1 MAMVE
6 EISPERRSL
15 EEVHGSVAVP
25 SARGT
30 SGRFRQFLAF
40 LGPAYLVSV
49 GYMDP
54 GNWATDL
61 AGGAQFGY
69 ALIWVLLMSNL
80 MAVLLQTLAAR
91 LGVVTGHDLAQAC
104 RAEYS
109 PGINAIL
116 WVLAEVAIAATDLAE
131 ILGTIIALKL
141 LFGLPLLWGCLVT
154 AFDTFLLLYL
164 QRWGMRQVEAVILAL
179 VATIGLC
186 FLVQIFMAKPDL
198 GGIVSG
204 LRPSLPPGALYV
216 AIGILGATVMPHNLY
231 LHSALV
237 QTRRIGS
244 DRRSKAI
251 ACRYYLIDSAI
262 ALNAAFFVNAAILIV
277 SAAVFHNV
285 REVAS
290 IEDAHE
296 LLPLFLGPVAPILF
310 GVALLCAGQ
319 SSTLTGTLAGQ
330 IVMEGYLHLRMA
342 PWLRRL
348 ITRLLALIPAVL
360 VISMTGEAP
369 DLRLMSAVDN
379 VSGIPTEAKNL
390 IVVADVE
397 QVLHVRIFDSGGKV
411 VVDTDTTRLTGPV
424 RPIEDLR
431 KQLETLWPPHE
442 LTESEKHGVAAAV
455 TEIVGYTPGGQTTQ
469 GLIILSQVIL
479 SLQLSFA
486 VIPLIHF
493 TSNRRNMGVFATPAW
508 GQVLAWTTA
517 TIIVALNG
525 KLVLDQVGEWVEL
538 AAESSRRFGPIPL
551 SWLVAGGLYGLTGA
565 VGALLL
571 WVTIKPIVRPSPAW
585 LPQPAVKLDWMA
597 ALRPRTLSRIGVA
610 LEHNQADAEILN
622 RALGLAQSQSSP
634 AELLLLH
641 VVDTAM
647 TRVLGPET
655 ADRET
660 AADERYLSD
669 LVDALRA
676 RGYSARSVLL
686 YGPDPAGELVA
697 HLRRDPVDLLVVGSH
712 GHGMVRDLLLG
723 QTVNR
728 VRHRLEVPMLIA
740 RPARDGTPS
749 TPLPQSP
756 SLKDLEPSNERLVPD
771 DQV

>member
-1 MAMVE
+1 MGAVE
-6 EISPERRSL
+6 EISSERRSL
-15 EEVHGSVAVP
+15 DEVHGSVAVP
-25 SARGT
+25 SSGGT
-30 SGRFRQFLAF
+30 RQGLRQFLAF

-109 PGINAIL
+109 PGVNAIL

-186 FLVQIFMAKPDL
+186 FLVQIFMARPDMA
-198 GGIVSG
+198 GVVSG
-204 LRPSLPPGALYV
+204 LRPTLPPGSLYV

-244 DRRSKAI
+244 DRKSKAM
-251 ACRYYLIDSAI
+251 ACRYYLLDSTI
-262 ALNAAFFVNAAILIV
+262 ALNLAFFVNAAILVV
-277 SAAVFHNV
+277 SAAVFHRHGV
-285 REVAS
+285 EVAS
-290 IEDAHE
+290 IEEAYK
-296 LLPLFLGPVAPILF
+296 LLPSFLGNAAPILF

-342 PWLRRL
+342 PWLRRM
-348 ITRLLALIPAVL
+348 ITRLLALVPAVL
-360 VISMTGEAP
+360 VISLAG
-369 DLRLMSAVDN
+369 DRS
-379 VSGIPTEAKNL
+379 
-390 IVVADVE
+390 
-397 QVLHVRIFDSGGKV
+397 
-411 VVDTDTTRLTGPV
+411 
-424 RPIEDLR
+424 
-431 KQLETLWPPHE
+431 
-442 LTESEKHGVAAAV
+442 
-455 TEIVGYTPGGQTTQ
+455 TQ

-493 TSNRRNMGVFATPAW
+493 TSNRKNMGVFATPLW
-508 GQVLAWTTA
+508 GRVLAWTTA
-517 TIIVALNG
+517 AIIVALNG
-525 KLVLDQVGEWVEL
+525 KLVLDQIGEWVDL
-538 AAESSRRFGPIPL
+538 ASTSARHLGPIPL
-551 SWLVAGGLYGLTGA
+551 SWLVAIGLYAVAGA
-565 VGALLL
+565 VGGLLV
-571 WVTIKPIVRPSPAW
+571 WVTIKPILRPSPPW
-585 LPQPAVKLDWMA
+585 LPKPAVKLDWMT
-597 ALRPRTLSRIGVA
+597 ALRPRKLSRIGVA
-610 LEHNQADAEILN
+610 LEHDQADAEILN
-622 RALGLAQSQSSP
+622 RALGLAQTQGGP
-634 AELLLLH
+634 AELVLLH

-647 TRVLGPET
+647 ARVLGPET

-660 AADERYLSD
+660 GADERYLAD
-669 LVDALRA
+669 LVAALHE

-686 YGPDPAGELVA
+686 YGPDPAGELVS

-723 QTVNR
+723 QTVDR
-728 VRHRLEVPMLIA
+728 VRHGLDVPMLIA
-740 RPARDGTPS
+740 RPDRDGGISGHASESGP
-749 TPLPQSP
+749 PQPEAGPGASA
-756 SLKDLEPSNERLVPD
+756 
-771 DQV
+771 

>member
-1 MAMVE
+1 
-6 EISPERRSL
+6 
-15 EEVHGSVAVP
+15 
-25 SARGT
+25 
-30 SGRFRQFLAF
+30 
-40 LGPAYLVSV
+40 
-49 GYMDP
+49 
-54 GNWATDL
+54 
-61 AGGAQFGY
+61 
-69 ALIWVLLMSNL
+69 MSNM
-80 MAVLLQTLAAR
+80 MAILLQTLAAR

-109 PGINAIL
+109 PAINAIL

-179 VATIGLC
+179 VATIGFC
-186 FLVQIFMAKPDL
+186 FLVQIFMARPDL
-198 GGIVSG
+198 GGVVSG

-244 DRRSKAI
+244 DRRSKVV

-285 REVAS
+285 RDVAS

-310 GVALLCAGQ
+310 GIALLCAGQ

-360 VISMTGEAP
+360 VIAMTGEP
-369 DLRLMSAVDN
+369 TDLRLMSSVND
-379 VSGIPTEAKNL
+379 VSEIPTGGKGQT
-390 IVVADVE
+390 IVAVVDE
-397 QVLHVRIFDSGGKV
+397 VLHFRIFDDDGKV
-411 VVDTDTTRLTGPV
+411 VVDTNAAGLKEQERS
-424 RPIEDLR
+424 IEALR

-442 LTESEKHGVAAAV
+442 LTESEKHAVVAAV
-455 TEIVGYTPGGQTTQ
+455 TEIVGYTQGGQTTQ

-493 TSNRRNMGVFATPAW
+493 TSNRRNMGVFATPWW

-517 TIIVALNG
+517 AIIVALNG
-525 KLVLDQVGEWVEL
+525 KLVLDQVGEWVDL
-538 AAESSRRFGPIPL
+538 AAGSAMRFGPIPL
-551 SWLVAGGLYGLTGA
+551 SWLVAGGLYSLAGA
-565 VGALLL
+565 VSVLLL
-571 WVTIKPIVRPSPAW
+571 WVTVKPILRPSPAW

-597 ALRPRTLSRIGVA
+597 ALRPRALSRIGVA

-622 RALGLAQSQSSP
+622 RALGLAQSQSTP
-634 AELLLLH
+634 AELILLH

-647 TRVLGPET
+647 TRVLGSET

-669 LVDALRA
+669 LVDALRN
-676 RGYSARSVLL
+676 RGYSSRSVLL

-723 QTVNR
+723 QTVDR
-728 VRHRLEVPMLIA
+728 VRHRLDVPMLIA
-740 RPARDGTPS
+740 RPNRDTVPS
-749 TPLPQSP
+749 TPLPQAKLP
-756 SLKDLEPSNERLVPD
+756 HDAEPSSEQLVPD
-771 DQV
+771 TRE